1 MAETTNYQL
10 YITDDDETLFKDWRE
25 QINGTVNSNMTKI
38 DAALYAIA
46 AKSEPIQII
55 LAATDWYGDTAPYTQ
70 NITVDGM
77 SPDKNGIAAVSQTAA
92 TEQMTAAENA
102 KLRVTGQSEDVVTIS
117 CFGEKPGVNIPVSII
132 LLD

>member
-10 YITDDDETLFKDWRE
+10 FVTDDDTTLFKDWRE
-25 QINGTVNSNMTKI
+25 QINGTTNSNMTKI
-38 DAALYAIA
+38 DAALFAKA
-46 AKSEPIQII
+46 AKSEPVQII
-55 LAATDWYGDTAPYTQ
+55 LAAADWYGDVVPYTQ

-77 SPDKNGIAAVSQTAA
+77 SADKNGIAAVSQTAT